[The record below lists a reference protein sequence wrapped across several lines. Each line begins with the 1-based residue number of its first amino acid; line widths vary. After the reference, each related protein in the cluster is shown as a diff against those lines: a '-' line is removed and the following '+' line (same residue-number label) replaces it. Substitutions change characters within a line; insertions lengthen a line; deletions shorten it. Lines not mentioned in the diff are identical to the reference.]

1 MARTIQ
7 CPECDAPVRLNKR
20 YCPECH
26 AVVNPRAPEDPI
38 IKVREETSFKTM
50 LLLGLAGMAF
60 FFSFGFFL
68 PAVLAE
74 PGFIWVSA
82 ALFAVGVALSIAA
95 WAVRSRAKKRIALLE
110 EAMHVKCEY
119 CGGVNDRDL
128 HRCMFCGAPLEE
140 PPVRVIS
147 S

>member
-1 MARTIQ
+1 MARTRQ
-7 CPECDAPVRLNKR
+7 CPECDAPVSLNKR

-38 IKVREETSFKTM
+38 VRVREVSSFRSIFLM
-50 LLLGLAGMAF
+50 GLGGMAL

-68 PAVLAE
+68 PAMIAE

-82 ALFAVGVALSIAA
+82 VLFVIGAALFLGA
-95 WAVRSRAKKRIALLE
+95 WAVRVRARKQIARLE

-119 CGGVNDRDL
+119 CGGMNDRDQ
-128 HRCMFCGAPLEE
+128 HRCTFCGAPLSE
-140 PPVRVIS
+140 PAVQVSRL
-147 S
+147 

>member
-1 MARTIQ
+1 MARTRQ
-7 CPECDAPVRLNKR
+7 CPECDAPVRMNKR

-38 IKVREETSFKTM
+38 IKIREETSFKTM

-68 PAVLAE
+68 PAVMAE

-82 ALFAVGVALSIAA
+82 ALFAVGAALSIAA
-95 WAVRSRAKKRIALLE
+95 WIVRVRARKQIARLE
-110 EAMHVKCEY
+110 EALHVKCEY
-119 CGGVNDRDL
+119 CGGVNDKDL
-128 HRCMFCGAPLEE
+128 HRCAFCGAPLEE
-140 PPVRVIS
+140 PVVHVVMT
-147 S
+147 